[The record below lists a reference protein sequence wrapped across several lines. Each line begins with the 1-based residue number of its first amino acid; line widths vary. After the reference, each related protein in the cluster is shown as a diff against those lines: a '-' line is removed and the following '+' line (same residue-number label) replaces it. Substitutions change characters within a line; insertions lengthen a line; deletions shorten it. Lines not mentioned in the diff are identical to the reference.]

1 MAGVLVLLLACT
13 TAAPPNGGVYRS
25 GPNAITRGT
34 SVEPVLVWGTSGTSR
49 RVPTAGADGTL
60 LLGEAGPLWIVDRE
74 LPAPPKSTPV
84 AAVMVER
91 AGFRMKSVLGGTAT
105 TAPDPA
111 KAGGVYV
118 RSVLKMR
125 RDKAPPVYMI
135 AATGDEVGAGTFGGP
150 ADVRKG
156 ANCLDAVG
164 LMDDKGD
171 ALYASIK
178 LEAATRICAVPTLV
192 PPVDRDGDGVLD
204 VLVYGQQGNAGF
216 RSWFRVNGT
225 TLEPGPEDVWEGI
238 P

>member
-1 MAGVLVLLLACT
+1 MTGVLLLLLACT
-13 TAAPPNGGVYRS
+13 SAPPPNGGVYRS
-25 GPNAITRGT
+25 GPNAITRGKP
-34 SVEPVLVWGTSGTSR
+34 VESVLVWGASGTSR
-49 RVPTAGADGTL
+49 RVPTPSADGTL
-60 LLGEAGPLWIVDRE
+60 LVGEAGPLWVVDRE

-91 AGFRMKSVLGGTAT
+91 AGFRMKDVLGGTGT
-105 TAPDPA
+105 TSPDAA

-118 RSVLKMR
+118 RSVLKVR

-156 ANCLDAVG
+156 ANCVAAVG

-171 ALYASIK
+171 ALYTSVK
-178 LEAATRICAVPTLV
+178 LDAATRICAVPALL
-192 PPVDRDGDGVLD
+192 PPIDRDGDGVLD

-225 TLEPGPEDVWEGI
+225 TLEKGPEDVWEGI